1 VCKFDLILA
10 TFSVLTNVATHHV
23 PLFNEEL
30 LVAFRLFVFCAVFFL
45 PSECLSFLQVSL
57 CTIVLLCYL
66 GSLTTALPMMKE
78 VDTDMPHKMWFE

>member
-1 VCKFDLILA
+1 MLLPTMCLFSMKSYLLPFDCLC
-10 TFSVLTNVATHHV
+10 
-23 PLFNEEL
+23 
-30 LVAFRLFVFCAVFFL
+30 FVQFFL